1 MPVYLARVRTVGHV
15 LTECLDSHAAVLSG
29 TQGRRARRISTIV
42 LRILARTAGHARTER
57 TRLAVLVSQGTQ
69 GRRARRISTI
79 VLRIL
84 ARTAGHAR
92 TERTRLAV
100 LVSQGTQGRCARQI
114 STNARRTTGAVVRQH
129 VLTQKAHSLARRVV
143 VRASGVVV
151 RNADL
156 AATSVVRAA
165 QFWGA

>member
-69 GRRARRISTI
+69 GRCARRLTI